1 MIAEYEDVIRGV
13 QMQISMIESGYE
25 EVKKHYNDLT
35 KTKTRREAEDA
46 ETEANKQILE
56 DRDTAQALM
65 EETKFAMEDM

>member
-1 MIAEYEDVIRGV
+1 
-13 QMQISMIESGYE
+13 MIESGYE

-56 DRDTAQALM
+56 DRDTA
-65 EETKFAMEDM
+65 